1 MVLYIV
7 TLLKVT
13 WHWCSDTV
21 VYDLLKVA
29 GYKSVI
35 FCLKLLK
42 MKVKKEIVAKAY
54 LTVSLLNQLC
64 GFISFDLGV

>member
-13 WHWCSDTV
+13 WHWFSDTV
-21 VYDLLKVA
+21 VYDLLKA

-35 FCLKLLK
+35 WFNIFNDESEERNCGQ
-42 MKVKKEIVAKAY
+42 
-54 LTVSLLNQLC
+54 SLSN
-64 GFISFDLGV
+64 SFTIEYVVRIHLI